1 MIGIK
6 DRFKCTS
13 CTACKTICPKQC
25 ITMRKDEE
33 GFLYPVVNKSNC
45 IDCHLCEKI
54 CPLLNEENVH
64 NIFTEGYAV
73 INKNEQVRDESTSG
87 GFFSL
92 LANYVLD
99 LNGYVIGAYYDENF
113 IVKHIAINDKNELYK
128 LRGAK
133 YSQSELGNIFKQVKD
148 LLDQKKYVLFSGTP
162 CQVSGLKS
170 FLRKD
175 YERLITVD
183 LICHGVPSPL
193 AWKKYLEYR
202 YKKDNNGEKANSIN
216 LRSKISGW
224 SNYHYSVVFDY
235 DKYKYE
241 KLNGQDP
248 FMKAF
253 VNNLCLRPSCYSCHF
268 KGIQRISDFTLGDY
282 WGIWNQISEMD
293 DNKGTSIVFV
303 HSQLGKNIFNQLK
316 NSIIYQEVDVN
327 KAIEENPSMIK
338 SSQKNDKRED
348 FMNDLKNHDFDYL
361 IDKYELKQ
369 KLVKPSLLRR
379 ILNKVK
385 RAM

>member
-1 MIGIK
+1 MIEIK
-6 DRFKCTS
+6 NKSRCTS

-25 ITMRKDEE
+25 ITMKKDEE
-33 GFLYPVVNKSNC
+33 GFLYPVINESNC
-45 IDCHLCEKI
+45 IDCHLCEKV
-54 CPLLNEENVH
+54 CPLLNEEVFDDT
-64 NIFTEGYAV
+64 ITEGYAV
-73 INKNEQVRDESTSG
+73 INKNEQVRNESTSG

-99 LNGYVIGAYYDENF
+99 LNGYVVGACYDENF

-133 YSQSELGNIFKQVKD
+133 YSQSELGNIFKQVRN

-202 YKKDNNGEKANSIN
+202 YKQDNNGEKAISIN

-235 DKYKYE
+235 DNYKYE

-248 FMKAF
+248 FMKSF
-253 VNNLCLRPSCYSCHF
+253 VSNLCLRPSCYSCHF

-282 WGIWNQISEMD
+282 WGIWNQIPEMD
-293 DNKGTSIVFV
+293 DSKGTSIVFV

-316 NSIIYQEVDVN
+316 NSILYQEVDVN

-338 SSQKNDKRED
+338 NSQKNDRRKD
-348 FMNDLKNHDFDYL
+348 FMNDLKNHDFNYL

-369 KLVKPSLLRR
+369 KIVKPTLLRR

-385 RAM
+385 R